1 MPSHLNAHAGSRQLC
16 EDLFASLQSK
26 IPDLQLARAKD
37 TCGFYQ
43 LNHNR
48 FAYVYHRTDSFHIR
62 VYFRGIDSAPPVDTT
77 GTLDIQ
83 VRPKVEKGWDKELPY
98 FVNIEQRSQV
108 ESAANV
114 LFSFAF
120 PLAKRKG
127 KGKYSTAPTPIA
139 TDKSEALPGRVET
152 TNYRILRDTE
162 LARKIKA
169 MHEYKCQ
176 ICGHTII
183 LLDGSF
189 YAEAHH
195 IKPLGEPHNGPDIAG
210 NILCLCPN
218 HHAEMDYLASS
229 IVLTNIRVHPEH
241 LIDQQ
246 YVTYHNELRTSKHP
260 REMERGQASKLTK

>member
-62 VYFRGIDSAPPVDTT
+62 VYFRGIDSARPIDPT
-77 GTLDIQ
+77 GTLDIH
-83 VRPKVEKGWDKELPY
+83 VRPKVEKGWDKEFPY
-98 FVNIEQRSQV
+98 FVNVEQRSQV

-127 KGKYSTAPTPIA
+127 KGKYSTVPTPIA

-162 LARKIKA
+162 FPCVQKIGKNPCHRLLHSMGFRA
-169 MHEYKCQ
+169 NET
-176 ICGHTII
+176 GHKERTINGV
-183 LLDGSF
+183 GSSPYIRF
-189 YAEAHH
+189 LH
-195 IKPLGEPHNGPDIAG
+195 PGPDST
-210 NILCLCPN
+210 
-218 HHAEMDYLASS
+218 EQS
-229 IVLTNIRVHPEH
+229 
-241 LIDQQ
+241 
-246 YVTYHNELRTSKHP
+246 
-260 REMERGQASKLTK
+260 